1 MTDASTIS
9 SSGRNDSPPKA
20 SPSYPMRCA
29 KRRWGW
35 QKSKQFMRPPRI
47 KVALLPD
54 DNGDIDNL
62 SLFDIWIILH
72 VPDDK
77 NPEGIRESS
86 DGGPYDRGDALQ
98 KLSEIWMEVGKK
110 FAEVG

>member
-1 MTDASTIS
+1 VREKEM
-9 SSGRNDSPPKA
+9 G
-20 SPSYPMRCA
+20 MA
-29 KRRWGW
+29 KW
-35 QKSKQFMRPPRI
+35 KQFMQSPRI
-47 KVALLPD
+47 EVALLPD
-54 DNGDIDNL
+54 DNGDINNPS
-62 SLFDIWIILH
+62 SLFDIWMILH

-77 NPEGIRESS
+77 NPEGIRV